1 MPATGHELAR
11 RAFLMA
17 LAAPLLADT
26 RQEILDLITE
36 LASALSEGNGLAFL
50 DHIDHAM
57 PDYQKLEQNILA
69 LTEQNEVS
77 AAIDILKQEEA
88 IVTPELQQLAAMHVY
103 DLLAIA
109 IGPQR
114 DARHV
119 AGRRGLRAAHLGAIK
134 KEIADRAGGKLSI
147 EMVAARHRLSPRHV
161 QRLFEQHGTSFT
173 EYLREQR
180 LLRAHRML
188 VSPRFAH
195 LRISDI
201 AFEAGF
207 SDLSWFNRLFRR
219 RFGMA
224 PADIRIGPTDQT

>member
-77 AAIDILKQEEA
+77 AAIDILKQEGDDRTQT
-88 IVTPELQQLAAMHVY
+88 VEL
-103 DLLAIA
+103 DWLLQIRSREDS
-109 IGPQR
+109 GP
-114 DARHV
+114 
-119 AGRRGLRAAHLGAIK
+119 
-134 KEIADRAGGKLSI
+134 I
-147 EMVAARHRLSPRHV
+147 E
-161 QRLFEQHGTSFT
+161 
-173 EYLREQR
+173 
-180 LLRAHRML
+180 
-188 VSPRFAH
+188 
-195 LRISDI
+195 
-201 AFEAGF
+201 
-207 SDLSWFNRLFRR
+207 RR
-219 RFGMA
+219 RETVKCRAERKKKNWKIVSLEPIALFA
-224 PADIRIGPTDQT
+224 PPAVR

>member
-77 AAIDILKQEEA
+77 AAIDILKQEGDDRTQT
-88 IVTPELQQLAAMHVY
+88 VEL
-103 DLLAIA
+103 DWLLQIRSREDN
-109 IGPQR
+109 GP
-114 DARHV
+114 
-119 AGRRGLRAAHLGAIK
+119 
-134 KEIADRAGGKLSI
+134 I
-147 EMVAARHRLSPRHV
+147 E
-161 QRLFEQHGTSFT
+161 
-173 EYLREQR
+173 
-180 LLRAHRML
+180 
-188 VSPRFAH
+188 
-195 LRISDI
+195 
-201 AFEAGF
+201 
-207 SDLSWFNRLFRR
+207 RR
-219 RFGMA
+219 RETVKCRAERKKKNWKIASLDPIALFAA
-224 PADIRIGPTDQT
+224 PQVR